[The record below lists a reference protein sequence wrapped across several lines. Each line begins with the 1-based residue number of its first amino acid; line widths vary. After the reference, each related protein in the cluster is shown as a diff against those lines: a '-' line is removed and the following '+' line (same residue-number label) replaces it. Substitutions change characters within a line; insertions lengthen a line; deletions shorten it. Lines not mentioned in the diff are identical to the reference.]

1 MHNLNLPSID
11 EKNPLYCPAVSATA
25 YLDSIRH
32 LHRGTSRTSKNKKS
46 RNNQLLVSFA
56 RVLDKALLSG
66 DSGDESD
73 VFPPRSLVR
82 PASPD
87 SSEEDT
93 ITVNSQY
100 SIPTWERFN
109 EDDDSYSLD
118 DQWVGM
124 RGVPIPPRRRQ
135 NGLKRKRSPFSDI
148 NGPSKHARSIQSVH
162 DSSFDITAR
171 RENLVYSVPGS
182 AKKWR
187 RDPQSASG
195 LVGSAGKPSSR
206 KTPQSGKNKSTL
218 LARIRNLEGIYIASM
233 VIYGTKSDYMR
244 LNGL

>member
-32 LHRGTSRTSKNKKS
+32 HLHQRTSRTSKNKKS
-46 RNNQLLVSFA
+46 RNDQLLVSFA

-66 DSGDESD
+66 DSSDESD

-93 ITVNSQY
+93 VTANSQY
-100 SIPTWERFN
+100 SIPAWERFN
-109 EDDDSYSLD
+109 EDDESYSLD

-148 NGPSKHARSIQSVH
+148 NGPSRHARSIQSVH
-162 DSSFDITAR
+162 DSSFDVTVR

-182 AKKWR
+182 AKKMR
-187 RDPQSASG
+187 RDPQPPSS
-195 LVGSAGKPSSR
+195 LVGSTSKPSSR
-206 KTPQSGKNKSTL
+206 KPRSDKDKSTL
-218 LARIRNLEGIYIASM
+218 LTRIRNLEGISITSM
-233 VIYGTKSDYMR
+233 VVYGTKSNYMR
-244 LNGL
+244 LYCL